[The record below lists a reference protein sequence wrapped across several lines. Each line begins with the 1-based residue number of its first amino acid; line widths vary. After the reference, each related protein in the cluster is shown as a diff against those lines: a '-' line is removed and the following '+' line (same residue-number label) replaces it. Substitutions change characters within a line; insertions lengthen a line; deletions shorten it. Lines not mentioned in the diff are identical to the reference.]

1 MSKECVCHMMEDGV
15 MFCLDQAVSVR
26 KANGSLDFVRIASI
40 DPFLERARVVSPE
53 MDEEV
58 DMNTLAPLEMARDNL
73 TWYARHPASKL
84 NIDKTYNIPVDYDE
98 FHKAGEAAIKG
109 EKELVAYMDKRKKDI
124 IAFYNGKLNEADDSE
139 DEAHRKAE
147 DMSVLIL
154 KYTAL
159 VRDLASQGGT
169 IDENNFIV
177 SRLRTILN
185 EVFNANASIIRSAK
199 AYIDVVNH
207 YIPKEEK
214 K

>member
-1 MSKECVCHMMEDGV
+1 MSKECVCHMMEDV
-15 MFCLDQAVSVR
+15 VLFCLDQAVSVR
-26 KANGSLDFVRIASI
+26 KENGFEYARIAAI
-40 DPFLERARVVSPE
+40 DPFLERARVVAPD

-58 DMNTLAPLEMARDNL
+58 DMNTLTPLEMARDNL

-124 IAFYNGKLNEADDSE
+124 IAFYNDKLDEE

-147 DMSVLIL
+147 DMSVLLL

-159 VRDLASQGGT
+159 VRDLASQCDT
-169 IDENNFIV
+169 EDENYFIV
-177 SRLRTILN
+177 FRLRTILN
-185 EVFNANASIIRSAK
+185 EVFNANASIIYAAK
-199 AYIDVVNH
+199 ANIEVVEH
-207 YIPKEEK
+207 YLPKEEK

>member
-26 KANGSLDFVRIASI
+26 KANGSLDFVRIAAI

-109 EKELVAYMDKRKKDI
+109 EKELVAYMGKRKKDI
-124 IAFYNGKLNEADDSE
+124 IAFYDDKLDKWDEE

-147 DMSVLIL
+147 EMSVLL
-154 KYTAL
+154 MKYTAL
-159 VRDLASQGGT
+159 VRDLASQCDT
-169 IDENNFIV
+169 ADENNFIV
-177 SRLRTILN
+177 ARLRTILN
-185 EVFNANASIIRSAK
+185 EVFNANASIIHAAK
-199 AYIDVVNH
+199 ANIEVVER
-207 YIPKEEK
+207 YLPKEEK

>member
-1 MSKECVCHMMEDGV
+1 MMEDGV

-26 KANGSLDFVRIASI
+26 KEDGTLDFVRIASI
-40 DPFLERARVVSPE
+40 DPFLERARVVAPD
-53 MDEEV
+53 MNEEV

-84 NIDKTYNIPVDYDE
+84 HIDKTYNIPVDYDE

-109 EKELVAYMDKRKKDI
+109 EKKLVTYMDKRKKDI
-124 IAFYNGKLNEADDSE
+124 IAFYNDKLNEE
-139 DEAHRKAE
+139 DEAHRKVE
-147 DMSVLIL
+147 DMSVLLL

-159 VRDLASQGGT
+159 VRDLASQGDT

-177 SRLRTILN
+177 SRLRAILN